1 MSALPKAINQH
12 NPYKNLS
19 AFFSPRSRYPQ
30 HPHGTAGDSQIAKS
44 VLNKR
49 ALSTTQQE
57 AGVTILTLMR
67 CLRKGVGKM
76 ELKDNW
82 KGTPFSPAVRFPWLT
97 EDSAYSPRIN
107 RVRQSDDV
115 DKPVQSV
122 QWGRVK
128 VEADLPPHP
137 RWTQK
142 ASKTHM

>member
-67 CLRKGVGKM
+67 CLKKGVGKM
-76 ELKDNW
+76 ELKDNCERAHRFLLLCVSHDLL
-82 KGTPFSPAVRFPWLT
+82 KTPLT
-97 EDSAYSPRIN
+97 ARE
-107 RVRQSDDV
+107 
-115 DKPVQSV
+115 
-122 QWGRVK
+122 
-128 VEADLPPHP
+128 
-137 RWTQK
+137 
-142 ASKTHM
+142 